1 LLAVLNIALAQ
12 ELSEKEEDR
21 QMAAMVQYTLKYRF
35 DKDLKVGDWV
45 KYQKIEEQEKGEK
58 IREIELKVTKKEK
71 GGVWIVEKFEDAE
84 LHLLV
89 DLNSMKLLKVFG
101 FDEEGKKREAPPLSD
116 KELAEAVEMM
126 KKEMEKEMKDSPILG
141 LEKGAKKERVTIAN
155 CSFNCEYLEL
165 LLTEQYIKRAPDYV
179 EKMKKES
186 RLYFSEDVPRLLPL
200 QILFGPSIDVFQ
212 EVKGGLVKSR
222 DLEIIAYSGRAG
234 RVDCGTAKREKIAKE
249 QPKEK
254 LPALSEK
261 EMKKL
266 LPEQWPDD
274 WHIFIQRIADQT
286 IEHCEFMQWDSGGL
300 WCKVLLQKGT
310 ATEYGVPTQQAIIKI
325 IDLRD
330 PSAEE
335 QFTPID
341 RTDKGPDGTVGLV
354 YEAITFNGHK
364 AQLMKLPGKKNTIFM
379 TYRSGRFEIRV
390 NNHVV
395 DQGIT
400 LDDLKVLCRALN
412 LPKQ

>member
-1 LLAVLNIALAQ
+1 MAERINKKRSKVWVNCLAMVTLMVIGLVGSTNIALAQ

-45 KYQKIEEQEKGEK
+45 KYQEIEEQEKGEK

-71 GGVWIVEKFEDAE
+71 GGVWIVEKSGDSEI
-84 LHLLV
+84 HLLV
-89 DLNSMKLLKVFG
+89 DLKKMKLLKGFG
-101 FDEEGKKREAPPLSD
+101 FDEKGKKREAAPLSD

-165 LLTEQYIKRAPDYV
+165 VLSEEYIKRAPDYV

-249 QPKEK
+249 EPKEK
-254 LPALSEK
+254 LPALSEE

-274 WHIFIQRIADQT
+274 WHIFIQRIGDQT
-286 IEHCEFMQWDSGGL
+286 IERCTFSETDDGGL
-300 WCKVLLQKGT
+300 VCVLVLQKGT
-310 ATEYGVPTQQAIIKI
+310 ATEYGMPTQQ
-325 IDLRD
+325 
-330 PSAEE
+330 
-335 QFTPID
+335 
-341 RTDKGPDGTVGLV
+341 GL
-354 YEAITFNGHK
+354 TG
-364 AQLMKLPGKKNTIFM
+364 L
-379 TYRSGRFEIRV
+379 
-390 NNHVV
+390 
-395 DQGIT
+395 
-400 LDDLKVLCRALN
+400 
-412 LPKQ
+412 